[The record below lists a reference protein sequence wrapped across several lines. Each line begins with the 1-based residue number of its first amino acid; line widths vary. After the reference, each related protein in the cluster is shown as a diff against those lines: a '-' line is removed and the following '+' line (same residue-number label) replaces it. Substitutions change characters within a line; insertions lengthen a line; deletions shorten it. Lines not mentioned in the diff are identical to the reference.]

1 MARIE
6 RLREQIVDFLIANR
20 ESILMT
26 KQSQYCGPCGGMK
39 VTDVYRNPDSGQIGV
54 WLDQLEREKASGAT

>member
-20 ESILMT
+20 KSILMT
-26 KQSQYCGPCGGMK
+26 QQSQYCGPCGGMK
-39 VTDVYRNPDSGQIGV
+39 ITDVYRNPDSGQIGV
-54 WLDQLEREKASGAT
+54 WLDQYERETNTRTT